1 MLLLNRNRGAV
12 KECDGRGRADI
23 EGFNAM
29 LMRDEDPLI
38 SHCTK
43 GGRDAA
49 AFVAERECESLRT
62 MGQVLQGRCAAFL
75 RIGDQ
80 QERTEGTEPIRCDVS
95 KHRKAGQGAGSGAHN
110 LRAKG
115 VRRPWR

>member
-12 KECDGRGRADI
+12 KERNGRGRADI
-23 EGFNAM
+23 EGFNTR

-38 SHCTK
+38 SHGTK

-49 AFVAERECESLRT
+49 ALVAERERESLRT
-62 MGQVLQGRCAAFL
+62 MSQVLQGRCAAFL

-80 QERTEGTEPIRCDVS
+80 QKRTEGTEPIRGGMS
-95 KHRKAGQGAGSGAHN
+95 KHRKAGQGAGCGAHN
-110 LRAKG
+110 FRAKG
-115 VRRPWR
+115 VRRPW